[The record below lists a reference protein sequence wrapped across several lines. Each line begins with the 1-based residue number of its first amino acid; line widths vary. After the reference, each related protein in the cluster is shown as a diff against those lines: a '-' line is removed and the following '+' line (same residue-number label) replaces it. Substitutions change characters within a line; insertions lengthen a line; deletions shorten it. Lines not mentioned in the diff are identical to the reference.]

1 MEKSNLKRP
10 PDVNEALSSM
20 LWTPYERPI
29 QTSSSS
35 SSSSIESLYVEEQ
48 QRRLLIEEQRRR
60 FNRQSNPLPN
70 SMNWWNNQQQHEQT
84 TTTTSRYSF
93 PYYGNYFPSS
103 RHLNNNNINFTSS
116 SNSKQTISSSIESG
130 NCHEQIIQIQPALV
144 HSLTTDDFYRYQV
157 IKRNIF
163 LLLKIICSN
172 FYIFSWIQFLFLR
185 SLLCCYYLVVY
196 KQSAINIENIKF
208 SSYFYP
214 LCCVCLLKFS
224 NWKFLFLLFL
234 SLYFCWGWREEE
246 WGKKMKMSEDVL
258 VYDDDVDVYIS
269 ILCFSLTLSIRSFL
283 IFMIFNVKLNLE
295 SVPNSQRLNSL
306 LMPTMNTREISL
318 SKHE

>member
-20 LWTPYERPI
+20 LWTPYERTT

-70 SMNWWNNQQQHEQT
+70 SMNWWNNQQHEQS
-84 TTTTSRYSF
+84 TTTSRYSF

-116 SNSKQTISSSIESG
+116 STSKQTISSSIESG
-130 NCHEQIIQIQPALV
+130 NCHEQIIIQPAFV

-157 IKRNIF
+157 IKRNF
-163 LLLKIICSN
+163 KFSQFFSLLLKIHLLKVLH
-172 FYIFSWIQFLFLR
+172 FLMIR
-185 SLLCCYYLVVY
+185 CC
-196 KQSAINIENIKF
+196 
-208 SSYFYP
+208 
-214 LCCVCLLKFS
+214 CCVVII
-224 NWKFLFLLFL
+224 W
-234 SLYFCWGWREEE
+234 
-246 WGKKMKMSEDVL
+246 
-258 VYDDDVDVYIS
+258 
-269 ILCFSLTLSIRSFL
+269 LSI
-283 IFMIFNVKLNLE
+283 NNLQ
-295 SVPNSQRLNSL
+295 S
-306 LMPTMNTREISL
+306 T
-318 SKHE
+318 